1 MSGSLA
7 ILFALASV
15 ALTGCCR
22 AEPTAPTKVEVT
34 PALWRVD
41 AARVQAI
48 EATIGKQRVTLTRED
63 GAHAWCRIATDVPDR
78 APHVVEFPVEPHS
91 ARELFASVAAPE
103 IVESLEENEVDGSDE
118 LRVTFTGEPARRLI
132 VGAPVENGRHVLDPA
147 AHRAYVVEDRWW
159 RTLEAAQRLLPL
171 RNLVDRRGLER
182 VTLHARGRTWALA
195 LREGTWVPEGPDG
208 AGAEPIVLAALRLRP
223 GAFDRS
229 IDPSSLQSVLRLE
242 FEGGA
247 QPQTLELWTA
257 GDDAF
262 FIGSTRA
269 LGLAQA
275 HHLDARA
282 LAAIVAAL

>member
-1 MSGSLA
+1 VTRTVAVLLA
-7 ILFALASV
+7 L

-22 AEPTAPTKVEVT
+22 AEPTAPTKVEAP

-48 EATIGKQRVTLTRED
+48 EATIGEQRITITRED
-63 GAHAWCRIATDVPDR
+63 GAHAWCRIVTDVPDG
-78 APHVVEFPVEPHS
+78 APHVVEFPVEPQ
-91 ARELFASVAAPE
+91 AAGELFASVASPE
-103 IVESLEENEVDGSDE
+103 IQETPETDELEGSDE

-132 VGAPVENGRHVLDPA
+132 IGAPVEGGRHVLDPA
-147 AHRAYVVEDRWW
+147 ADVAYVVTDRWW

-171 RNLVDRRGLER
+171 RNLVDRRDLQR
-182 VTLHARGRTWALA
+182 VTIHAAGRTWPLS
-195 LREGTWVPEGPDG
+195 LREGAWVPEDPQVDRTRV
-208 AGAEPIVLAALRLRP
+208 EPIVLAALRLRP
-223 GAFDRS
+223 GVFDRA

-247 QPQTLELWTA
+247 RPQTLELWTA
-257 GDDAF
+257 GEDTY

-282 LAAIVAAL
+282 LAAKVAAL